1 MSELV
6 PIPLPLLLRRAF
18 LEYEREGKI
27 FDLPRAKFFRGLP
40 GLNTSVRFHGHVA
53 STPLGPAAGPH
64 DQLVQNIVL
73 SWLGGS
79 RIIELK
85 TVQILDELKIPRP
98 CIDIVNV
105 GYNVEWSQELRLEQS
120 LREYVGAAM
129 FIEILKASRLLGNDF
144 SGDGGDTIFDMS
156 VGYDLKGISSPRVR
170 AWTES
175 MKDATP
181 IVDELRSTLTGEWAR
196 YRDLPFPTRISD
208 TLTLSTFHGCPAGE
222 IEGIVSFLLTEMD
235 LNVCVKLNPTLLGK
249 QHVEHLLHDVLGYRE
264 LLVTQEAFDKDLQ
277 FSEAME
283 MIPRLERLARSRG
296 KRLAVKFS
304 NTLVVKNHR
313 TFFTDEVMYMSGAP
327 LHVLTLNLVQ
337 KFREGMAARGP
348 LLIKEGRP
356 EGGVVPSAPHG
367 GSVSRGPQVGALAL
381 PESIPTS
388 FSAGLDSNN
397 MANCVAMNFIP
408 VTTCTDLLRPG
419 GYGRLIRYMEKLGD
433 KMRAA
438 DAARLPDFVVRYA
451 GQGEA
456 AVDRV
461 VQNLQESL
469 RAEFAGAD
477 AAQLNRAASVLDEEI
492 AEPLRAWVGARH
504 GVPLRDVCRQI
515 ARNFVGALREAP
527 LHQEAPLPDA
537 MIDALRG
544 TIAGL
549 DQALVD
555 VAGLLNTPILV
566 KEATENPRYRW
577 EQNRGVPRKIGSKLW
592 LYDCINCDKCV
603 PVCPNV
609 ANFVYETKAT
619 DIDYANVLFTPD
631 EPPRKVPGG
640 TFKVAKAHQ
649 LANYADACNDC
660 GNCDVFCPEDGGPYI
675 EKPRFF
681 GSLETYK
688 KYAGRNGFYLDFD
701 GDETTIYGTIA
712 GKSFELSLNLTTDR
726 ARFSDG
732 NAEVEIQLSHGVL
745 VEWKLKPEIAE
756 SRYVLDMRAY
766 LQLKLLAESVRNP
779 QHVNFANVAGT

>member
-6 PIPLPLLLRRAF
+6 PIPLPSLLQRAF

-27 FDLPRAKFFRGLP
+27 FDLPKAKFFRGLP
-40 GLNTSVRFHGHVA
+40 GLDTSVRFHGHAA

-98 CIDIVNV
+98 CIDIINV

-129 FIEILKASRLLGNDF
+129 FIEILKASKLLGEDF
-144 SGDGGDTIFDMS
+144 PGGWGETIFDMS

-170 AWTES
+170 AWMES
-175 MKDATP
+175 MNDSTAIVNALRAT
-181 IVDELRSTLTGEWAR
+181 LRGPWAR
-196 YRDLPFPTRISD
+196 FRDLPFPTRLSD

-249 QHVEHLLHDVLGYRE
+249 AHVEHLLHNVLGYHD

-277 FSEAME
+277 WVEAME
-283 MIPRLERLARSRG
+283 MIPRLDRLARSRG

-337 KFREGMAARGP
+337 KFRQHMGAA
-348 LLIKEGRP
+348 
-356 EGGVVPSAPHG
+356 
-367 GSVSRGPQVGALAL
+367 
-381 PESIPTS
+381 IPIS
-388 FSAGLDSNN
+388 FSAGLDANN
-397 MANCVAMNFIP
+397 MANCVAMNFVP

-419 GYGRLIRYMEKLGD
+419 GYARLVRYMEKLGE
-433 KMRAA
+433 KMNAVGA
-438 DAARLPDFVVRYA
+438 TRLPEFVVRHA
-451 GQGEA
+451 GQGLA

-461 VQNLQESL
+461 TQEIKDSL
-469 RAEFAGAD
+469 GAQFPGAD
-477 AAQLNRAASVLDEEI
+477 PEQIGHVQSWVDAEVAAPLKAWLSSSSTTLNSVCHQVAGRFEEKTSVFPPYVAA
-492 AEPLRAWVGARH
+492 
-504 GVPLRDVCRQI
+504 
-515 ARNFVGALREAP
+515 ALR
-527 LHQEAPLPDA
+527 
-537 MIDALRG
+537 R

-549 DQALVD
+549 EQALVD
-555 VAGLLNTPILV
+555 AAGVLNTPILV
-566 KEATENPRYRW
+566 KEATENPRYAW
-577 EQNRGVPRKIGSKLW
+577 ERNQAVPRKIGSKLW

-609 ANFVYETKAT
+609 ANFVYETTAA
-619 DIDYANVLFTPD
+619 DIAYDNFEFTP
-631 EPPRKVPGG
+631 EGPPQRIPGG
-640 TFKVAKAHQ
+640 VFKVAKAHQ
-649 LANYADACNDC
+649 LACYADACNDC

-681 GSLETYK
+681 GSLETYR
-688 KYAGRNGFYLDFD
+688 KYAGRNGFYIDFK
-701 GDETTIYGTIA
+701 GDRTTIHGTIGGA
-712 GKSFELSLNLTTDR
+712 SYQLSLDPR
-726 ARFSDG
+726 VDIARFEDSG
-732 NAEVEIQLSHGVL
+732 AAVEIRPSSGEV
-745 VEWKLKPEIAE
+745 VSWKLKPGISAT
-756 SRYVLDMRAY
+756 RYKLDMLPY
-766 LQLKLLAESVRNP
+766 LQLKLLVESIRDP
-779 QHVNFANVAGT
+779 RRVNFANVAGV

>member
-1 MSELV
+1 MAELV

-27 FDLPRAKFFRGLP
+27 FDLPKAKFFRGIP
-40 GLNTSVRFHGHVA
+40 GLDTSVHFHGHSA

-98 CIDIVNV
+98 CIDIINV

-129 FIEILKASRLLGNDF
+129 FIEILKASRLLGEDF
-144 SGDGGDTIFDMS
+144 PGAWGDTIFDMS

-170 AWTES
+170 EWMAW
-175 MKDATP
+175 MMDATA
-181 IVDELRSTLTGEWAR
+181 IVDELRATLTGPWAR

-249 QHVEHLLHDVLGYRE
+249 AHVEHLLHDVLGYQE

-283 MIPRLERLARSRG
+283 MIPCLDRLARSRG

-337 KFREGMAARGP
+337 KFRERM
-348 LLIKEGRP
+348 
-356 EGGVVPSAPHG
+356 
-367 GSVSRGPQVGALAL
+367 GA
-381 PESIPTS
+381 SIPIS

-397 MANCVAMNFIP
+397 MADCVAMNFIP

-419 GYGRLIRYMEKLGD
+419 GYARLVRYLEKLGD
-433 KMRAA
+433 KMRAGG
-438 DAARLPDFVVRYA
+438 AARLPDFVVRHA
-451 GQGEA
+451 GQGLA
-456 AVDRV
+456 AVDQV
-461 VQNLQESL
+461 TQPLKNSL
-469 RAEFAGAD
+469 REQFAGAD
-477 AAQLNRAASVLDEEI
+477 SEQMCRVESWLEAEVAA
-492 AEPLRAWVGARH
+492 PLRDFVGA
-504 GVPLRDVCRQI
+504 GGGEPLRDVCQQI
-515 ARNFVGALREAP
+515 AAKFEGRGGHGDAL
-527 LHQEAPLPDA
+527 LPA
-537 MIDALRG
+537 AIVDALRCA
-544 TIAGL
+544 IATL
-549 DQALVD
+549 EQDLVD
-555 VAGLLNTPILV
+555 AAGVLNTPLLV
-566 KEATENPRYRW
+566 KQATENPRYAW
-577 EQNRGVPRKIGSKLW
+577 EHNKGVPRKIGSKLW

-609 ANFVYETKAT
+609 ANFVYETSAVE
-619 DIDYANVLFTPD
+619 IDYTNLKFTPD
-631 EPPRKVPGG
+631 EPPQRVPGG
-640 TFKVAKAHQ
+640 VFKVGKAHQ

-681 GSLETYK
+681 SSLETYR
-688 KYAGRNGFYLDFD
+688 KYAGRNGFYIEFE
-701 GDETTIYGTIA
+701 GDQTTIYGTIA
-712 GKSFELSLNLTTDR
+712 GASYELSLNPLIDR
-726 ARFSDG
+726 AWFRDA
-732 NAEVEIQLSHGVL
+732 NAEVEIEPAHGV
-745 VEWKLKPEIAE
+745 VVGWKLKPEVSGSQYEINM
-756 SRYVLDMRAY
+756 LPY
-766 LQLKLLAESVRNP
+766 LQLKLLVESIRDTRR
-779 QHVNFANVAGT
+779 VNFVNVGGM